1 MTILDTGGNKR
12 FRRIS
17 LKQAKY
23 CFLGLYM
30 FDLSGSNEINLDCIK
45 EVKEIN
51 NKIKIYM
58 VGNKLDLINKYE
70 KINKDYLEKN
80 KNIIINAIKSNLVDK
95 YFEISAKT
103 GEGIDKLVNSIK
115 CDSLKYLEN
124 VNKPDKN
131 IIIKPELKDEKKCI
145 IY

>member
-1 MTILDTGGNKR
+1 
-12 FRRIS
+12 
-17 LKQAKY
+17 
-23 CFLGLYM
+23 M
-30 FDLSGSNEINLDCIK
+30 FDLNGSNEINLDCIK

-58 VGNKLDLINKYE
+58 MGNKLDLINKYE

-145 IY
+145 I